1 MQQAAA
7 VLRGNHVTCRLSGTE
22 FESDS
27 VIISVTAITVKRCGP
42 QSDTSDSSR
51 TEARGKKS
59 IKASCQDEEWRLCF
73 HLDVRSGS
81 NIRTCSRCDLPGNA
95 ALWFS
100 QHGCKSP
107 LSAASVRSES
117 PSKTRRAPGHMTLY
131 WQVQHPQ
138 IPYLLWLQS
147 PERPQNERNMINV
160 SILAR
165 SILGRWNYHGVMISD
180 GWSFR
185 NGSIFKHWSIYHAL
199 HANLAQ
205 IPRAAITPPPPTF

>member
-1 MQQAAA
+1 MKSGGCAFTWTLDQVRTSGPAADA
-7 VLRGNHVTCRLSGTE
+7 
-22 FESDS
+22 
-27 VIISVTAITVKRCGP
+27 A
-42 QSDTSDSSR
+42 
-51 TEARGKKS
+51 
-59 IKASCQDEEWRLCF
+59 
-73 HLDVRSGS
+73 
-81 NIRTCSRCDLPGNA
+81 LPGNA

-107 LSAASVRSES
+107 LSAASVCSEP

-131 WQVQHPQ
+131 WQVQHPE

-165 SILGRWNYHGVMISD
+165 SILGRWNCHGVMISD